1 MLFKL
6 LALDLQL
13 FADGG
18 ASGVGG
24 DSAGSDAGNENATGD
39 ALLAK
44 YGMTTDSP
52 AAGGD
57 DADRDAAGDGDGDDL
72 DAAFEEMVKGKYKGV
87 YGKRVEETIRKRLTA
102 ANSRIKQANDRI
114 SAYEPLME
122 LLGAKYGVS
131 DASDVNAVIKAI
143 EDDNSFFEE
152 EASEKGMTVEEYKA
166 MRAIERENAALKKWR
181 EEKTAEE
188 NRDRQ
193 YVKWFWQAEDTKK
206 AYPDFDLQAELQNPQ
221 FAELLQNTNI
231 TMRGAYEAVHHSEM
245 MEAAVRQTN
254 TRTKDDVAKSII
266 AGAKRPTENGVSAS
280 PAAPHVTDVSKMT
293 ADERHEL
300 IRRAAR
306 GEKIRFR

>member
-1 MLFKL
+1 MTDL
-6 LALDLQL
+6 LALSLQL

-18 ASGVGG
+18 ATGDGG
-24 DSAGSDAGNENATGD
+24 DAAGSDAGNDATGD
-39 ALLAK
+39 QLLAK

-152 EASEKGMTVEEYKA
+152 AASEKGMTVEEYKA
-166 MRAIERENAALKKWR
+166 MRAIERENTALKKWR
-181 EEKTAEE
+181 AEKTAEE

-231 TMRGAYEAVHHSEM
+231 TVRGAYEAVHHSEM
-245 MEAAVRQTN
+245 MEAAVKRTSA
-254 TRTKDDVAKSII
+254 RTKDSVAKAII
-266 AGAKRPTENGVSAS
+266 AGAKRPAENGLMRS
-280 PAAPHVTDVSKMT
+280 PAASGVTSVANMT
-293 ADERHEL
+293 TKERHEL
-300 IRRAAR
+300 IARAAR
-306 GEKIRFR
+306 GEKIRF